1 MLGIWKLRLFERG
14 AEPDPVDCVARDD
27 DHALTNEEVDRIVR
41 SLIEEAPLD
50 DDQQR
55 EDALACRPRGDG
67 TQAVR

>member
-14 AEPDPVDCVARDD
+14 AESDPVDCVAKDD

-41 SLIEEAPLD
+41 SLIGAAPLD
-50 DDQQR
+50 EVQQR
-55 EDALACRPRGDG
+55 EEAVDPAPRSNG

>member
-14 AEPDPVDCVARDD
+14 ADSNPVDCVAKDD

-41 SLIEEAPLD
+41 SLIAEAPLD
-50 DDQQR
+50 HDQQR
-55 EDALACRPRGDG
+55 EDAVDFGPQGDG

>member
-1 MLGIWKLRLFERG
+1 MLGIWKRRLFERG
-14 AEPDPVDCVARDD
+14 AESDPVDCVVKED

-50 DDQQR
+50 HDQPP
-55 EDALACRPRGDG
+55 EDAFDSRPLGDG